1 MFGRTSMTKILFLV
15 PVPTLKWLIFINERR
30 NLKQSTKVGMEWA
43 YWSKL
48 EGLQISNGNFKA
60 KLALVILPAYM
71 ATHLDQRSNRWM
83 MMKGLADRVSTSPVN
98 HLFNRSLKKAR
109 NLDVEGH
116 N

>member
-1 MFGRTSMTKILFLV
+1 MKILFLV
-15 PVPTLKWLIFINERR
+15 PVPTLKWLIFINETG
-30 NLKQSTKVGMEWA
+30 NPKQSTKVGMEWA

-71 ATHLDQRSNRWM
+71 ARHLDQRGNRWM
-83 MMKGLADRVSTSPVN
+83 MMKDLADRVSTSPVN

-109 NLDVEGH
+109 NRDAEGH